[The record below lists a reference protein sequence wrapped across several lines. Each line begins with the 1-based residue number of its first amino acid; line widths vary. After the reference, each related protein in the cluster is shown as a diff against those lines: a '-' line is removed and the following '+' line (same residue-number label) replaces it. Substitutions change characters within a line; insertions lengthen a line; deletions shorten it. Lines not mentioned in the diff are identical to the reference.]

1 MGSFCLLAPQ
11 RPSNFDPV
19 TGPEEQAE
27 MAARMTVVL
36 ERQLQANRVAAAQQA
51 MMQQMAAQQL
61 AMMNMASC
69 GGGMEAFL
77 PMGMNAGMPVAG
89 SSQHVMM
96 QQQSNCTNQL
106 PWSQPPM
113 MTMHQS
119 APFAMQPMAGPAY
132 SSAPAAA
139 AMQGAPLPAT

>member
-1 MGSFCLLAPQ
+1 MGAFCLLAPQ

-36 ERQLQANRVAAAQQA
+36 ERQLKANRVAAAQQA
-51 MMQQMAAQQL
+51 MMQQMAAQQM

-77 PMGMNAGMPVAG
+77 PMGMNAG
-89 SSQHVMM
+89 
-96 QQQSNCTNQL
+96 
-106 PWSQPPM
+106 
-113 MTMHQS
+113 

-139 AMQGAPLPAT
+139 AMQGCLLYTSPSPRDKRQSRMPSSA

>member
-1 MGSFCLLAPQ
+1 MGAFCLLAPQ

-51 MMQQMAAQQL
+51 MMQQMAAQQM
-61 AMMNMASC
+61 AMMNMTSC
-69 GGGMEAFL
+69 GGGVQGFL
-77 PMGMNAGMPVAG
+77 PIGMNAGMPVAG

-96 QQQSNCTNQL
+96 QQQSNYTNQIH
-106 PWSQPPM
+106 WSPQPM
-113 MTMHQS
+113 MTMHPA
-119 APFAMQPMAGPAY
+119 APFATQPMAGPAY

-139 AMQGAPLPAT
+139 AMQGALLPAT